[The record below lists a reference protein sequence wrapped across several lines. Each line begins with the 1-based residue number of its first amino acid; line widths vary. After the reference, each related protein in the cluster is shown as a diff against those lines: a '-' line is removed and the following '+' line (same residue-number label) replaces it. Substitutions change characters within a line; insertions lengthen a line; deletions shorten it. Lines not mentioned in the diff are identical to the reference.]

1 MDIFAYFRALFQ
13 QSKESSPSKPLVHE
27 LIVRSEEEKQ
37 DYLRWK
43 ETLVFRRLRDWL
55 QEQYVLFLHQ
65 PDQLAETVE
74 FLQTPSSKGF
84 AVFFNKTRYSSREV
98 THFFDFLKERVLEQ
112 EYRVQVS
119 DVRSYERPNWVETVQ
134 RHYLKPRP
142 QMDEAGKLRQRFG
155 NITIEFILR
164 NDQPYQLRF
173 RATAYKD
180 HLFQEAEDFK
190 QLFTALLA

>member
-1 MDIFAYFRALFQ
+1 MDILAYFRSLFQ
-13 QSKESSPSKPLVHE
+13 QTKTSSPSRPLIHE

-37 DYLRWK
+37 DYERWK

-55 QEQYVLFLHQ
+55 QEQYVIFLHQ
-65 PDQLAETVE
+65 PDQLPETVE
-74 FLQTPSSKGF
+74 FLHTPSSKGF
-84 AVFFNKTRYSSREV
+84 AVFFHKTRYSAREI

-155 NITIEFILR
+155 NITIEYILH

-190 QLFTALLA
+190 YLFTALLA

>member
-1 MDIFAYFRALFQ
+1 MDIFAYLRSLFQ
-13 QSKESSPSKPLVHE
+13 QSRESSPSRPLIHE

-37 DYLRWK
+37 DFAHWK
-43 ETLVFRRLRDWL
+43 ETLVFRRLRVWL

-65 PDQLAETVE
+65 PEQLAETVE
-74 FLQTPSSKGF
+74 FLHTPSSKGF
-84 AVFFNKTRYSSREV
+84 AVFFHKTRYTAREI
-98 THFFDFLKERVLEQ
+98 THFFDFLKERVLDQ

-142 QMDEAGKLRQRFG
+142 QMNEAGKLRQRFG

-173 RATAYKD
+173 RATIYKD

-190 QLFTALLA
+190 YLFTALLA

>member
-1 MDIFAYFRALFQ
+1 MDILAYFRSLFQ
-13 QSKESSPSKPLVHE
+13 QSKSSSPSKPLIHE
-27 LIVRSEEEKQ
+27 LIVRSEDEKQ
-37 DYLRWK
+37 DYERWK

-55 QEQYVLFLHQ
+55 QEQYVIFLHQ
-65 PDQLAETVE
+65 PDQLPETVE

-84 AVFFNKTRYSSREV
+84 AVFFHKTRYSVREI

-119 DVRSYERPNWVETVQ
+119 DIRSYERPNWVETVQ

-155 NITIEFILR
+155 NITIEYILR
-164 NDQPYQLRF
+164 NDHPYQLRL

-190 QLFTALLA
+190 YLFTALLA